1 MQTRFI
7 KHAVLGTAGAAAM
20 LLAGPSHAV
29 SIPGQGTWET
39 TLKGR
44 DINGNAVSGG
54 DASAVFLYDTV
65 LDITWLRNTNV
76 NGQMDWTTANDWANN
91 LVFGG
96 HSDWRLPT
104 MLDTGLPGCDFS
116 YSGGT
121 DCGFN
126 VQTKSGATVYSELA
140 HLWYVSLGNKSFHS
154 PGTGDSPQPGWG
166 LTNTGAFQ
174 GLELYGYWT
183 GVEYPKEPAIPDSAW
198 AFDAF
203 DGGQTGDGQ
212 YGAYFAIPVRLGDVA
227 AVTVPE
233 PETYALMLAGLAALA
248 LTRRRQRR

>member
-1 MQTRFI
+1 MATRFA
-7 KHAVLGTAGAAAM
+7 KYAVLGAAGAAAT
-20 LLAGPSHAV
+20 LIAGASHAAG
-29 SIPGQGTWET
+29 IPGQGTWET
-39 TLKGR
+39 TLLGR
-44 DINGNAVSGG
+44 DINGNAVAGA

-65 LDITWLRNTNV
+65 LDLTWLRNTNV

-96 HSDWRLPT
+96 HNDWRLPT

-140 HLWYVSLGNKSFHS
+140 HLWYVSLGNKSYFS
-154 PGTGDSPQPGWG
+154 PGTGDNPVPGWG

-174 GLELYGYWT
+174 GLELYGFWT
-183 GVEYPKEPAIPDSAW
+183 GVEYPKHPAIPDSAW
-198 AFDAF
+198 AFDAY
-203 DGGQTGDGQ
+203 DGGQTGDGKNF
-212 YGAYFAIPVRLGDVA
+212 GHFAIAVRPGDVA
-227 AVTVPE
+227 AVPE
-233 PETYALMLAGLAALA
+233 PETYALMLAGLAAVALA
-248 LTRRRQRR
+248 RRRQRS